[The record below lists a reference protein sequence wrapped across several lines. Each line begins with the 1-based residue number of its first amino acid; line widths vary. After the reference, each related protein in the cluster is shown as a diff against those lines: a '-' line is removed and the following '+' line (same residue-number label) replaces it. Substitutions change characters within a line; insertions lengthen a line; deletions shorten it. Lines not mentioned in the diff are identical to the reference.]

1 MNKYAIFIDDCEIHI
16 DLEIGT
22 IDSLDAIR
30 EVIAEEMKAH
40 PNFEHGVVEHY
51 PFWRGYWEVVEE
63 EEEEGE
69 AVVVLHLNYEIRLC
83 HLTSLT
89 C

>member
-51 PFWRGYWEVVEE
+51 PFWRGYWEVVGYALPVGLDKNTILE
-63 EEEEGE
+63 
-69 AVVVLHLNYEIRLC
+69 VQ
-83 HLTSLT
+83 S
-89 C
+89 